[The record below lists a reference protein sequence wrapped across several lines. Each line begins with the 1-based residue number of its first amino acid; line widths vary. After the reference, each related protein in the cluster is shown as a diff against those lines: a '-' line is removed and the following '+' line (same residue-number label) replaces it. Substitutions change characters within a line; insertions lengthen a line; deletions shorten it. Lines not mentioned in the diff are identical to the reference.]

1 MREPLVLFGS
11 LNKFLG
17 PRADIATYVDVLLG
31 IGPMP
36 MVSWAIA
43 RTRMKRAIK
52 TAKLTQKTSGRR
64 EEIGLGGGANGD
76 F

>member
-1 MREPLVLFGS
+1 VLLRS
-11 LNKFLG
+11 LNKYLRLG
-17 PRADIATYVDVLLG
+17 ADQATDVDVLLG
-31 IGPMP
+31 LSPQP

-64 EEIGLGGGANGD
+64 EAIGFGGGANGD
-76 F
+76 L